1 MKKSLGRIVS
11 VLCILLVMGMTVC
24 AADVEDIKKNKVL
37 QTNSDVELHE
47 VPDAASAVTGTL
59 SAATPVIVKEDAK
72 DGWCMVAYQETVGYV
87 QVTSLGLLGSQIP
100 PAVSEAQ
107 SVTGNEAAPPAGS
120 ALDNGVQSSDGAVLD
135 NGEQPAVGAA
145 QDNGEQAAAGAAQ
158 DNGTQSSDDIVQN
171 DATQDVPANVNSLDE
186 EFKSVQEQNL
196 LSFQEAEAAKARE
209 KSDKVW
215 KVIIAVL
222 VVAIFAVGIVTTLG
236 NKGKKKK
243 R

>member
-24 AADVEDIKKNKVL
+24 AADVENIKKNKVL

-47 VPDAASAVTGTL
+47 APDAASAVTGTL

-87 QVTSLGLLGSQIP
+87 QVTSLGLLGSQIA

-107 SVTGNEAAPPAGS
+107 NVTGNEATQ
-120 ALDNGVQSSDGAVLD
+120 DNTMQSSDGIVQGD
-135 NGEQPAVGAA
+135 GEQPAVGAA

-158 DNGTQSSDDIVQN
+158 DNGTQSSDNVVQN
-171 DATQDVPANVNSLDE
+171 DATQDVPVNVNSLDE

-243 R
+243 Q

>member
-24 AADVEDIKKNKVL
+24 AADVENIKKNKVL

-47 VPDAASAVTGTL
+47 APDAASAVTGTL

-87 QVTSLGLLGSQIP
+87 QVTSLGLLGSQIA

-107 SVTGNEAAPPAGS
+107 NVTGNEAAQ
-120 ALDNGVQSSDGAVLD
+120 DNTMQSSDGMVQGD
-135 NGEQPAVGAA
+135 GEQPAVGAA

-158 DNGTQSSDDIVQN
+158 DNGAQSSDNVVQN
-171 DATQDVPANVNSLDE
+171 GATQDVPVNVNSLDE

>member
-1 MKKSLGRIVS
+1 
-11 VLCILLVMGMTVC
+11 MGMTVC
-24 AADVEDIKKNKVL
+24 AADVENIKKNKVL

-47 VPDAASAVTGTL
+47 APDAASAVTGTL

-87 QVTSLGLLGSQIP
+87 QVTSLGLLGSQIA

-107 SVTGNEAAPPAGS
+107 NVTGNEAAQ
-120 ALDNGVQSSDGAVLD
+120 DNTMQSSDGIVQGD
-135 NGEQPAVGAA
+135 GEQPAVGAA

-158 DNGTQSSDDIVQN
+158 DNGTQSSGNVVQN
-171 DATQDVPANVNSLDE
+171 GATQDVPANVNSLDE

-243 R
+243 Q

>member
-47 VPDAASAVTGTL
+47 APDAASAVTGTL

-87 QVTSLGLLGSQIP
+87 QVTSLGLLGSQIA

-107 SVTGNEAAPPAGS
+107 NVTGNEATQ
-120 ALDNGVQSSDGAVLD
+120 DNTMQSSDGIVQGD
-135 NGEQPAVGAA
+135 GEQPAVGAA

-158 DNGTQSSDDIVQN
+158 DNGTQSSDNVVQN
-171 DATQDVPANVNSLDE
+171 DATQDVPVNVNSLDE

-243 R
+243 Q

>member
-24 AADVEDIKKNKVL
+24 AADVENIKKNKVL

-47 VPDAASAVTGTL
+47 APDAASAVTGTL

-87 QVTSLGLLGSQIP
+87 QVTSLGLLGSQIA

-107 SVTGNEAAPPAGS
+107 NVTGNEAAQ
-120 ALDNGVQSSDGAVLD
+120 DNTMQSSDGIVQGD
-135 NGEQPAVGAA
+135 GEQPAVGAA

-215 KVIIAVL
+215 
-222 VVAIFAVGIVTTLG
+222 
-236 NKGKKKK
+236 
-243 R
+243 

>member
-24 AADVEDIKKNKVL
+24 AADVENIKKNKVL

-47 VPDAASAVTGTL
+47 APDAASAVTGTL

-87 QVTSLGLLGSQIP
+87 QVTSLGLLGSQIA

-107 SVTGNEAAPPAGS
+107 NVTGNEVAQ
-120 ALDNGVQSSDGAVLD
+120 DNAMQSSDGIVQGD
-135 NGEQPAVGAA
+135 GEQPAVGAA

-158 DNGTQSSDDIVQN
+158 DNGAQSSDNVVQN
-171 DATQDVPANVNSLDE
+171 GATQDVPVNVNSLDE
-186 EFKSVQEQNL
+186 EFKSVQEHNL

-243 R
+243 Q

>member
-24 AADVEDIKKNKVL
+24 AADVENIKKNKVL

-47 VPDAASAVTGTL
+47 APDAASAVTGTL

-87 QVTSLGLLGSQIP
+87 QVTSLGLLGSQIA

-107 SVTGNEAAPPAGS
+107 NVTGNEAAQ
-120 ALDNGVQSSDGAVLD
+120 DNTMQSSDGIVQGD
-135 NGEQPAVGAA
+135 VEQPAVGAA

-158 DNGTQSSDDIVQN
+158 DNGTQSSDNVVQN
-171 DATQDVPANVNSLDE
+171 GATQDVPVNVNSLDE

-243 R
+243 Q

>member
-24 AADVEDIKKNKVL
+24 AANVENIKKNKVL

-47 VPDAASAVTGTL
+47 APDAASAVTGTL

-87 QVTSLGLLGSQIP
+87 QVTSLGLLGSQIA

-107 SVTGNEAAPPAGS
+107 NVTGNEAAQ
-120 ALDNGVQSSDGAVLD
+120 DNTMQSSDGIVQGD
-135 NGEQPAVGAA
+135 GEQPAVGAA

-215 KVIIAVL
+215 TVIIAVL

-243 R
+243 Q

>member
-1 MKKSLGRIVS
+1 MKKRFGGILGA
-11 VLCILLVMGMTVC
+11 LLILLVMGMTVC
-24 AADVEDIKKNKVL
+24 AADVENIKKNKVL

-47 VPDAASAVTGTL
+47 APDAASAVTGTL

-87 QVTSLGLLGSQIP
+87 QVTSLGLLGSQIA

-107 SVTGNEAAPPAGS
+107 NVTGNEAAQ
-120 ALDNGVQSSDGAVLD
+120 DNTMQSSDGIVQGD
-135 NGEQPAVGAA
+135 GEQPAVGAA

-243 R
+243 Q

>member
-24 AADVEDIKKNKVL
+24 AADVENIKKNKVL

-47 VPDAASAVTGTL
+47 APDAASAVTGTL

-87 QVTSLGLLGSQIP
+87 QVTSLGLLGSQIA

-107 SVTGNEAAPPAGS
+107 NVTGNEAAQ
-120 ALDNGVQSSDGAVLD
+120 DNTMQSSDGIVQGD
-135 NGEQPAVGAA
+135 GEQPAVGAA

-158 DNGTQSSDDIVQN
+158 DNGTQSSDNVVQN
-171 DATQDVPANVNSLDE
+171 DATQDVPVNVNSLDE

-243 R
+243 Q

>member
-24 AADVEDIKKNKVL
+24 AADVENIKKNKVL

-47 VPDAASAVTGTL
+47 APDAASAVTGTL

-87 QVTSLGLLGSQIP
+87 QVTSLGLLGSQIA

-107 SVTGNEAAPPAGS
+107 NVTGNEAAQ
-120 ALDNGVQSSDGAVLD
+120 DNTMQSSDGIVQGD
-135 NGEQPAVGAA
+135 GEQPAVGAA

-243 R
+243 Q

>member
-24 AADVEDIKKNKVL
+24 AADVENIKKNKVL

-47 VPDAASAVTGTL
+47 APDAASAVTGTL

-100 PAVSEAQ
+100 LAVSEAQ
-107 SVTGNEAAPPAGS
+107 SVTGNEAAQ
-120 ALDNGVQSSDGAVLD
+120 DNTMQSSDGIVQGD
-135 NGEQPAVGAA
+135 GEQPAVGAA

-158 DNGTQSSDDIVQN
+158 DNGTQSSGNVVQN
-171 DATQDVPANVNSLDE
+171 GATQDVPANVNSLDE

-243 R
+243 Q

>member
-24 AADVEDIKKNKVL
+24 AADVENIKKNKVL

-47 VPDAASAVTGTL
+47 APDAASAVTGTL

-87 QVTSLGLLGSQIP
+87 QVTSLGLLGSQIA

-107 SVTGNEAAPPAGS
+107 NVTGNEAAQ
-120 ALDNGVQSSDGAVLD
+120 DNTMQSSDGIVQGD
-135 NGEQPAVGAA
+135 GEQPAVGAA

-158 DNGTQSSDDIVQN
+158 DNGTQSSGNVVQN
-171 DATQDVPANVNSLDE
+171 GATQDVPANVNSLDE

-243 R
+243 Q